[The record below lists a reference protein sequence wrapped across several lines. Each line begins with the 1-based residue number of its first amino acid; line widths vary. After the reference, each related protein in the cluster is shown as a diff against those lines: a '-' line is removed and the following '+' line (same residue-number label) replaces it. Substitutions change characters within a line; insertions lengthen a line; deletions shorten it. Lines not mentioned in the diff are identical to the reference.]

1 MAFFGVFRWFIL
13 TLVLML
19 AISTLGV
26 AGHFTHL
33 LYRSG
38 EYIPLEGLV
47 LATAALTVLTLPIML
62 LSDLIAR
69 RAYFSRVNWDLLWL
83 FMLWALW
90 LPSAALASHYRLD
103 RFSGG
108 CIFLSFS
115 GPKICRE
122 LRAIEGISYASWI
135 LLMLYTFAVF
145 GSAIVSHSRGH
156 RGVWQSASR
165 GLPYTSEF
173 GDRQRGNVVTTSP
186 TAGSPP
192 MTETQPAA

>member
-13 TLVLML
+13 VLVLML

-26 AGHFTHL
+26 AGSFTHL
-33 LYRSG
+33 LHRSG
-38 EYIPLEGLV
+38 EYIPLEGLS

-69 RAYFSRVNWDLLWL
+69 RAYFSRVNWDLSWL
-83 FMLWALW
+83 FVLWALW
-90 LPSAALASHYRLD
+90 LSSAALASHNRLD
-103 RFSGG
+103 RYSGS
-108 CIFLSFS
+108 CRFLSFS
-115 GPKICRE
+115 GPTICRE

-145 GSAIVSHSRGH
+145 ISAVTSHSRGH

-173 GDRQRGNVVTTSP
+173 DDRQRGNVATTAP
-186 TAGSPP
+186 ATGAPP
-192 MTETQPAA
+192 MTQTQPTV